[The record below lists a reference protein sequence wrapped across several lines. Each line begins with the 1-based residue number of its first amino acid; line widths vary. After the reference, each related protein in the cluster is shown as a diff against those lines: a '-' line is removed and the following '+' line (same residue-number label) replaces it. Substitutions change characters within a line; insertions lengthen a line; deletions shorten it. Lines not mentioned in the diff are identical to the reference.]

1 MRASHRDTPAGGG
14 ADAFRRSLDRAV
26 YQAWVGRILAL
37 LGGWLGLAAIIILA
51 LALLDLATGG
61 RIGSGGLPAVLR
73 GSGIAVAAGLL
84 AAAVFR
90 RRWSV
95 GQRPNRLAVALA
107 TEQHAPWL
115 GERLSRA
122 VEFLTDTAAPDPLE
136 SYAPEAYAPEPESP
150 EPRASAAATT
160 RALRHLA
167 VEQAAEAARGIGRLS
182 VPGITA
188 DLRLLAA
195 GIALPA
201 ALWLSA
207 LTLPDPWADAVR
219 RQVFGRPASA
229 TAATTAGHVATESSG
244 SAVPIAAGPS
254 DSRPATADRLPPAW
268 SRAAAG
274 IRAAAVFEQ
283 RMAALLSVLFARA
296 PGLPTRALPRE
307 ACHELEQLALAQAEC
322 HRTVVTDREALVS
335 AAESAA
341 QDSTSPPMAAELGRA
356 VARLADLDLV
366 NSETAPLHIAAN
378 RLGLAGGIVA
388 DTAAILVDAADLLGM
403 PPPPDAGKDRGPSS
417 GPDTAAADRNWRA
430 GASPVARATRVL
442 DRISAAHRQLRPDQT
457 QTLSANAAGMPGTAT
472 VDGEPTSPTADT
484 TEPGFGP
491 TASGPPQTATV
502 TGPDPTTSAP
512 IERVWSL
519 MPTAAGPEAARE
531 SFDGMPAA
539 YRPAIDAYYRL
550 LLQSFPDSPPDSPPA
565 PFSAP
570 FPDPFPAPP
579 LPQPAPALKAGPR

>member
-14 ADAFRRSLDRAV
+14 ADAFGRSLDRAV
-26 YQAWVGRILAL
+26 CQAWFGRILGL
-37 LGGWLGLAAIIILA
+37 LGGWLGMAAIIILA

-84 AAAVFR
+84 ATAVFR
-90 RRWSV
+90 RRWSI

-122 VEFLTDTAAPDPLE
+122 VEFLTDTAAPDP
-136 SYAPEAYAPEPESP
+136 PEPYDP
-150 EPRASAAATT
+150 EPGPSAAVTT
-160 RALRHLA
+160 QALRHLA

-219 RQVFGRPASA
+219 RQLFGRPPTV

-322 HRTVVTDREALVS
+322 HRTVVTDREALVR

-356 VARLADLDLV
+356 VARLADLDQFA
-366 NSETAPLHIAAN
+366 SETAPLHIAAN

-388 DTAAILVDAADLLGM
+388 DTAAILADAADALGM
-403 PPPPDAGKDRGPSS
+403 PPSPDAGQDRGPS
-417 GPDTAAADRNWRA
+417 GVTDTAAADRNWRA

-457 QTLSANAAGMPGTAT
+457 QTLSASAAGMPGTVT

-484 TEPGFGP
+484 TDPRFGP
-491 TASGPPQTATV
+491 TPSGPPQTATL
-502 TGPDPTTSAP
+502 TGPEPTTNTP

-550 LLQSFPDSPPDSPPA
+550 LLQSFPDSPPD

-570 FPDPFPAPP
+570 FPAPFPDPP

>member
-1 MRASHRDTPAGGG
+1 MRASHRNNTAGGG
-14 ADAFRRSLDRAV
+14 ADAFGRSLDRAV
-26 YQAWVGRILAL
+26 CQAWFGRILAL
-37 LGGWLGLAAIIILA
+37 LGSWLGMAAIIILP

-61 RIGSGGLPAVLR
+61 RIGSGDLPAVLR

-90 RRWSV
+90 RRWSF

-122 VEFLTDTAAPDPLE
+122 VEFLTDTAAPDP
-136 SYAPEAYAPEPESP
+136 PEPA
-150 EPRASAAATT
+150 ASAAATT
-160 RALRHLA
+160 QALRHLA

-219 RQVFGRPASA
+219 RQLFGWPASA
-229 TAATTAGHVATESSG
+229 TAATTAGHVAKESSG
-244 SAVPIAAGPS
+244 PAAPIAAGPS
-254 DSRPATADRLPPAW
+254 DSRRATTDRLPPAW

-322 HRTVVTDREALVS
+322 LRTVVADREALAR
-335 AAESAA
+335 AAESAG
-341 QDSTSPPMAAELGRA
+341 QDSAGPPMAAELGRA
-356 VARLADLDLV
+356 VARLADLDQV
-366 NSETAPLHIAAN
+366 AGETAPLHIAAN

-388 DTAAILVDAADLLGM
+388 DTAAILADAADSLGM
-403 PPPPDAGKDRGPSS
+403 PPPPDAGQNSGPS
-417 GPDTAAADRNWRA
+417 GVTDTAAAGRNWRA

-457 QTLSANAAGMPGTAT
+457 QTLSASAAGMPGTAT
-472 VDGEPTSPTADT
+472 VDGEPTGPAADT
-484 TEPGFGP
+484 TEPRFGP
-491 TASGPPQTATV
+491 TANGPPQTATL
-502 TGPDPTTSAP
+502 TGPEPTTSTDPTTRTP

-550 LLQSFPDSPPDSPPA
+550 LLQSFPNSLPDS
-565 PFSAP
+565 
-570 FPDPFPAPP
+570 FPDPP
-579 LPQPAPALKAGPR
+579 LPQSAPALKVGPR

>member
-1 MRASHRDTPAGGG
+1 MRASHRNNTAGGG
-14 ADAFRRSLDRAV
+14 ADAFGRSLDRAV
-26 YQAWVGRILAL
+26 CQAWFGRILAL
-37 LGGWLGLAAIIILA
+37 LGSWLGMAAIIILP

-61 RIGSGGLPAVLR
+61 RIGSGDLPAVLR

-90 RRWSV
+90 RRWSF

-122 VEFLTDTAAPDPLE
+122 VEFLTDTAAPDP
-136 SYAPEAYAPEPESP
+136 PEPA
-150 EPRASAAATT
+150 ASAAATT
-160 RALRHLA
+160 QALRHLA

-219 RQVFGRPASA
+219 RQLFGRPPSA
-229 TAATTAGHVATESSG
+229 TAATTAGHVANESSG
-244 SAVPIAAGPS
+244 PAAPIAAGPS
-254 DSRPATADRLPPAW
+254 DSRRATTDRLPPAW

-322 HRTVVTDREALVS
+322 LRTVVADREALVR

-341 QDSTSPPMAAELGRA
+341 QDSASPPMAAELGRA
-356 VARLADLDLV
+356 VARLADLDQV
-366 NSETAPLHIAAN
+366 ASETAPLHIAAN
-378 RLGLAGGIVA
+378 RLGLAGCIVA
-388 DTAAILVDAADLLGM
+388 DTAAILADAADSLGM
-403 PPPPDAGKDRGPSS
+403 PPPPDAGQNS
-417 GPDTAAADRNWRA
+417 GPFGVTDTAAADRNWRA

-457 QTLSANAAGMPGTAT
+457 QTLSASAAGMPGTAT
-472 VDGEPTSPTADT
+472 VDGEPTGPAADT
-484 TEPGFGP
+484 TEPRFGP
-491 TASGPPQTATV
+491 TANGPPQTATL
-502 TGPDPTTSAP
+502 TGPEPTTSTDPTTRTP

-550 LLQSFPDSPPDSPPA
+550 LLQSFPNSLPDS
-565 PFSAP
+565 
-570 FPDPFPAPP
+570 FPDPP
-579 LPQPAPALKAGPR
+579 LPQSAPALKVGPR

>member
-1 MRASHRDTPAGGG
+1 MRASHRDTAAGGG
-14 ADAFRRSLDRAV
+14 ADAFGRSLDRAV
-26 YQAWVGRILAL
+26 CQAWVGRILAL
-37 LGGWLGLAAIIILA
+37 LGGWLGMAAIIILT

-61 RIGSGGLPAVLR
+61 RITSGDLPAVLR
-73 GSGIAVAAGLL
+73 GSVIAVAAGLL
-84 AAAVFR
+84 ATAVFR
-90 RRWSV
+90 RRWSL

-136 SYAPEAYAPEPESP
+136 SYAPEAYAPEPYAPEPYAP

-160 RALRHLA
+160 QALRHLA

-219 RQVFGRPASA
+219 RQLFGRPASA
-229 TAATTAGHVATESSG
+229 TAATTAGHVAKESSG
-244 SAVPIAAGPS
+244 PAAPIAAGPS
-254 DSRPATADRLPPAW
+254 DSRRATTDRLPPAW

-322 HRTVVTDREALVS
+322 LRTVIADREALVR

-341 QDSTSPPMAAELGRA
+341 QDSASPPMAAELGRA
-356 VARLADLDLV
+356 VARLADLDQV
-366 NSETAPLHIAAN
+366 ASETVPLHIAAN
-378 RLGLAGGIVA
+378 RLGLAGCIVA
-388 DTAAILVDAADLLGM
+388 DTAAILADAADSLGM
-403 PPPPDAGKDRGPSS
+403 PPPPDAGQNRGPS
-417 GPDTAAADRNWRA
+417 GVTDTAAADRNWRA

-457 QTLSANAAGMPGTAT
+457 QTLSASAAGMPGTAT
-472 VDGEPTSPTADT
+472 VDGEPTGPTADT
-484 TEPGFGP
+484 TEPRFGP
-491 TASGPPQTATV
+491 TASGPPQTATL
-502 TGPDPTTSAP
+502 TGPDPTTSRP
-512 IERVWSL
+512 IERVWNL
-519 MPTAAGPEAARE
+519 MPTADGPEAARE

-550 LLQSFPDSPPDSPPA
+550 LLQSFPDSL
-565 PFSAP
+565 
-570 FPDPFPAPP
+570 PDPFPDPP

>member
-1 MRASHRDTPAGGG
+1 MMRASHRDTPAGGG
-14 ADAFRRSLDRAV
+14 ADAFGRSLDRAV
-26 YQAWVGRILAL
+26 CQAWFGRILGL
-37 LGGWLGLAAIIILA
+37 LGGWLGMAAIIILA

-84 AAAVFR
+84 ATAVFR
-90 RRWSV
+90 RRWSI

-122 VEFLTDTAAPDPLE
+122 VEFLTDTAAPDP
-136 SYAPEAYAPEPESP
+136 PEPYDP
-150 EPRASAAATT
+150 EPGPSAAVTT
-160 RALRHLA
+160 QALRHLA

-219 RQVFGRPASA
+219 RQLFGRPPTV

-322 HRTVVTDREALVS
+322 HRTVVTDREALVR

-356 VARLADLDLV
+356 VARLADLDQFA
-366 NSETAPLHIAAN
+366 SETAPLHIAAN

-388 DTAAILVDAADLLGM
+388 DTAAILADAADALGM
-403 PPPPDAGKDRGPSS
+403 PPSPDAGQDRGPS
-417 GPDTAAADRNWRA
+417 GVTDTAAADRNWRA

-457 QTLSANAAGMPGTAT
+457 QTLSASAAGMPGTVT

-484 TEPGFGP
+484 TDPRFGP
-491 TASGPPQTATV
+491 TPSGPPQTATL
-502 TGPDPTTSAP
+502 TGPEPTTNTP

-550 LLQSFPDSPPDSPPA
+550 LLQSFPDSPPD

-570 FPDPFPAPP
+570 FPAPFPDPP